1 MEAKRRVSLFYIGI
15 YSQIRD
21 RRKEVKNYSR
31 IFSLMKVS
39 AVPLRESKD
48 TVERSGTVP

>member
-31 IFSLMKVS
+31 IFSLIKVS
-39 AVPLRESKD
+39 AVPLMESND
-48 TVERSGTVP
+48 AVDLSGTVS

>member
-31 IFSLMKVS
+31 IFSLIKVS
-39 AVPLRESKD
+39 AVPLIASRD
-48 TVERSGTVP
+48 AVERSGTVP